1 MNASFE
7 SEIADEATE
16 LAVSWVC
23 AQWERAA
30 AEDRLDEWV
39 RISRIMFGA
48 QMATLGSFEL
58 RWQEEAYTLFGDI
71 AHLRALAAID
81 RETA

>member
-1 MNASFE
+1 MNASFG

-23 AQWERAA
+23 AQWARAVA
-30 AEDRLDEWV
+30 DDSLDGWR

-48 QMATLGSFEL
+48 QMAMLWNFHF
-58 RWQEEAYTLFGDI
+58 RRQDEAYTLFGDI
-71 AHLRALAAID
+71 AHLRAIAAIHK
-81 RETA
+81 EAA